1 MIFIKLLF
9 MRKKAFAIKSSLNF
23 IRIREMYV
31 FVRERIKNICHQIV
45 CLKVSSESEPSYH
58 KSIELGL
65 SYECFNVLKLH
76 HLKGATTFLTVT
88 VPTTHNL
95 ESKYWNRVLY
105 PDYSVV
111 YERNWI
117 ILNKTLKFYL
127 LNVRNRVAITLSF
140 CTFHN

>member
-45 CLKVSSESEPSYH
+45 CLKVSSESKPSYH

-88 VPTTHNL
+88 VPTTHFNL
-95 ESKYWNRVLY
+95 KYRL
-105 PDYSVV
+105 
-111 YERNWI
+111 
-117 ILNKTLKFYL
+117 
-127 LNVRNRVAITLSF
+127 
-140 CTFHN
+140 

>member
-9 MRKKAFAIKSSLNF
+9 MREKAFSIKSSLNF

-65 SYECFNVLKLH
+65 SYESFNVLKLH

-88 VPTTHNL
+88 VPTTHFNL
-95 ESKYWNRVLY
+95 KYRL
-105 PDYSVV
+105 
-111 YERNWI
+111 
-117 ILNKTLKFYL
+117 
-127 LNVRNRVAITLSF
+127 
-140 CTFHN
+140 